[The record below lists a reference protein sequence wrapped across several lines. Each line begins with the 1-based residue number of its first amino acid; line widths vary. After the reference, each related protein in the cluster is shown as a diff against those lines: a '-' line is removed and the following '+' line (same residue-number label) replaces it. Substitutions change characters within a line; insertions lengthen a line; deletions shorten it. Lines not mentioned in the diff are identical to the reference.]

1 MTKLENS
8 LLGFGPKAAK
18 AIFYSS
24 LTLVLVLSS
33 TLTAAADGFGN
44 SGRQVIYGFGDPT
57 EDLQR
62 DAETFGF
69 VGREFPG
76 HVGID
81 IEAPAGTPI
90 YAAAAGEVTSPG
102 PVTRESAN
110 EVVIIGEGPTDS
122 DLFSYEFLHDIQ
134 VVAGDRVRAGQLIGY
149 VSADH
154 DELGG
159 PHLHFGI
166 ANSRGHRLFDPAP
179 LLLDTHGLAE
189 CVDPARGALSPR
201 DGGYEQN
208 RARRVKSGSLNKPLL
223 LFPVGCF
230 TL

>member
-1 MTKLENS
+1 MKLENNLRS
-8 LLGFGPKAAK
+8 FGPKAAK
-18 AIFYSS
+18 AISYLS
-24 LTLVLVLSS
+24 LTLVLILAS
-33 TLTAAADGFGN
+33 TLMAAADGFGHT
-44 SGRQVIYGFGDPT
+44 GRQVAYGFGDPT
-57 EDLQR
+57 QGLQR

-81 IEAPAGTPI
+81 IEAPAGTPV

-102 PVTRESAN
+102 QVTREGAN
-110 EVVIIGEGPTDS
+110 EVVIIGEGPTDL
-122 DLFSYEFLHDIQ
+122 DLFSYEFLQDIQ
-134 VVAGDRVRAGQLIGY
+134 VVAGERVRAGQLIGY

-154 DELGG
+154 RELGG

-166 ANSRGHRLFDPAP
+166 ANARGRRLFDPAP
-179 LLLDTHGLAE
+179 LLLDTSGLAE